1 MTDRQNH
8 RPNRSRAL
16 ALMGASQVAEP
27 TTVRL
32 TGPIGEHGGIRARS
46 VKAAILSGRGQL
58 RLIIDSPGGLV
69 AEAVEIYEALRNLD
83 RPIVATVHREC
94 SSAANIVL
102 MAAVHRR
109 APLNARF
116 LLHGTELPPGG
127 SARWTARRHAA
138 RASVLGSTDQ
148 QIVSIIA
155 RASGTAPER
164 LAAEL
169 STERTM
175 TALQALSAGILTE
188 VVGVSRPPSREWLAR
203 VRAVRSSGQPVS
215 LSMPSYLFSP
225 AYLSACEVTQ

>member
-1 MTDRQNH
+1 MNN

-16 ALMGASQVAEP
+16 RLMAASQVAEP

-32 TGPIGEHGGIRARS
+32 TGPIGENVGIQARS
-46 VKAAILSGRGQL
+46 VKAAILSGRGPL
-58 RLIIDSPGGLV
+58 HLIIDSPGGLV

-94 SSAANIVL
+94 SSAANIILV
-102 MAAVHRR
+102 AAVHRR
-109 APLNARF
+109 APFHARF

-148 QIVSIIA
+148 QIVGIIA

-175 TALQALSAGILTE
+175 TALQALNAGLLTE
-188 VVGVSRPPSREWLAR
+188 VLGVTRPPSREWLAR
-203 VRAVRSSGQPVS
+203 VRAAQSSGQPVS
-215 LSMPSYLFSP
+215 LSMPTYLFG
-225 AYLSACEVTQ
+225 AAFLRACAASR